1 MSDDITFTDLAAIIK
16 IKPDT
21 TVEKY
26 GGLINSSL
34 FDAANVLGTLS
45 QKKLI
50 SFTTAMPGQNPI
62 VLTEAGKNLMAEA
75 DSRAAGEFDHLDL
88 TILQQMQKGMN
99 APADIAKAINI
110 SPRDLAM
117 HLYKMMKQGYSA
129 YEFRSG
135 IVTVMLTEKGFSQ
148 AKAGMPQPSQQGVP
162 VSGQATQATQQQ
174 TAAPTQA
181 NPQTMAFKPAPQ
193 PQAQSAPSVPP
204 QVPATGPGASPA
216 PPAPAAEPPKEMT
229 PEQVEGMIK
238 EKAKKTLMLRIAV
251 LAVIIIIG
259 VVILYL
265 EGKL

>member
-1 MSDDITFTDLAAIIK
+1 MPDDITFTDIVAIIK

-62 VLTEAGKNLMAEA
+62 MLTEAGKNLMTEA
-75 DSRAAGEFDHLDL
+75 DSRAEGEFDHLDL
-88 TILQQMQKGMN
+88 TILQQMQNGMN

-117 HLYKMMKQGYSA
+117 HLYKMMKQGYST

-135 IVTVMLTEKGFSQ
+135 IVSVMLTEKGFAQ
-148 AKAGMPQPSQQGVP
+148 AKAGMPQKV
-162 VSGQATQATQQQ
+162 
-174 TAAPTQA
+174 
-181 NPQTMAFKPAPQ
+181 
-193 PQAQSAPSVPP
+193 
-204 QVPATGPGASPA
+204 
-216 PPAPAAEPPKEMT
+216 PPAPAQQPPSQTGAPALQQQFKPPQMPMQPAMETTPIAPPPQQQMGGQTASAPPQEKTAEQIEA
-229 PEQVEGMIK
+229 EI
-238 EKAKKTLMLRIAV
+238 KAKKSRKTMLIAV
-251 LAVIIIIG
+251 VVLVII
-259 VVILYL
+259 VVVAGALYYT
-265 EGKL
+265 KVI

>member
-1 MSDDITFTDLAAIIK
+1 MSDDITFTDLVAIIK

-62 VLTEAGKNLMAEA
+62 MLTEAGKNLMAEA

-99 APADIAKAINI
+99 TPADIAKAINI

-117 HLYKMMKQGYSA
+117 HLYRMMKQGYST

-135 IVTVMLTEKGFSQ
+135 IVTVMLTEKGFAQ
-148 AKAGMPQPSQQGVP
+148 AKAGMPAPA
-162 VSGQATQATQQQ
+162 GQAVPAAPQQ
-174 TAAPTQA
+174 TATPAQT
-181 NPQTMAFKPAPQ
+181 NPQTMAFRPAPQ
-193 PQAQSAPSVPP
+193 PQPQAQ
-204 QVPATGPGASPA
+204 
-216 PPAPAAEPPKEMT
+216 PAPAAPPQAPAMGPGIGGQAAAPTAEPPKEMT

-238 EKAKKTLMLRIAV
+238 AKAKKTLMLRAAA
-251 LAVIIIIG
+251 LAAVIIIG
-259 VVILYL
+259 VAVLYL
-265 EGKL
+265 MGKL

>member
-1 MSDDITFTDLAAIIK
+1 MPDDITFTDLVAIIK

-62 VLTEAGKNLMAEA
+62 MLTEAGKNLIAEA
-75 DSRAAGEFDHLDL
+75 DTKAEGEFDHLDL
-88 TILQQMQKGMN
+88 TILQQLQKGTN

-117 HLYKMMKQGYSA
+117 HLYKLSKQGYST

-135 IVTVMLTEKGFSQ
+135 IINMMLTEKGFAQ
-148 AKAGMPQPSQQGVP
+148 AKAGMPVK
-162 VSGQATQATQQQ
+162 QAPAQQQ
-174 TAAPTQA
+174 AAPTPFATGSPVVQFKVPPMQSEQA
-181 NPQTMAFKPAPQ
+181 QPQSQPQPAAPQ
-193 PQAQSAPSVPP
+193 QLQQQQVQAQAEAAAIGQP
-204 QVPATGPGASPA
+204 QP
-216 PPAPAAEPPKEMT
+216 EPPRELT
-229 PEQVEGMIK
+229 PEQIETQIK
-238 EKAKKTLMLRIAV
+238 AKAKKSMMIKV
-251 LAVIIIIG
+251 G
-259 VVILYL
+259 VVIVVVIIGIVALYL
-265 EGKL
+265 TGRL